1 MQVIK
6 SMTAANRITGSAS
19 MKIGIV
25 PDVSVT
31 MVDEKMIDN
40 PTFFKQRRIPLGYWI
55 VKAL

>member
-6 SMTAANRITGSAS
+6 PMTAANRITGSAS

-40 PTFFKQRRIPLGYWI
+40 PTFFNHICNLIYRSFLE
-55 VKAL
+55 L

>member
-1 MQVIK
+1 
-6 SMTAANRITGSAS
+6 MTATNRITGPAS

>member
-6 SMTAANRITGSAS
+6 PMTAANRITGSAS

-40 PTFFKQRRIPLGYWI
+40 TTFFNHICNLIYRSFLE
-55 VKAL
+55 L